1 MIRRSYPLDHA
12 QCGLILFDLAQQFIS
27 IRTSGKLPGLL
38 ARYPDLFAQAIGLRC
53 FAHYRSAPVG
63 QIHAMYEA
71 QAGRFPEAEN
81 ILGSVGATYQRL
93 PMVKQGVCS
102 S

>member
-1 MIRRSYPLDHA
+1 MIRRSHPLNHA
-12 QCGLILFDLAQQFIS
+12 QCGLIPFDLAQQFIS
-27 IRTSGKLPGLL
+27 VKTSGKLPGLL
-38 ARYPDLFAQAIGLRC
+38 ARCPDLFAQAIGLRC
-53 FAHYRSAPVG
+53 FAHCRSAPVG
-63 QIHAMYEA
+63 QIYAMYEA

-81 ILGSVGATYQRL
+81 ISGSVGAAYQRL

>member
-53 FAHYRSAPVG
+53 FAHYRSA
-63 QIHAMYEA
+63 
-71 QAGRFPEAEN
+71 
-81 ILGSVGATYQRL
+81 RL
-93 PMVKQGVCS
+93 ARSMQCTRRKPGGFQKPKTFLDRSEPPTSGCRW
-102 S
+102 